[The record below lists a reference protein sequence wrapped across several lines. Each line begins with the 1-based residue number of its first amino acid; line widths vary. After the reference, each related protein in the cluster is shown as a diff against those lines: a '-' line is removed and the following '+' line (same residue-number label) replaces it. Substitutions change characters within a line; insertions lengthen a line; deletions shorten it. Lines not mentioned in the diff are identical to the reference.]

1 MDFLNES
8 TFKSLVKVSEV
19 PKELLEDQSAGHEG
33 SEAKAKG
40 EQVGSWDDSCE
51 SWEDVN
57 QLFDAGLDAYHK
69 FCPRAV
75 VNGVILGCCS
85 SCITRFSS

>member
-1 MDFLNES
+1 MM
-8 TFKSLVKVSEV
+8 VI
-19 PKELLEDQSAGHEG
+19 
-33 SEAKAKG
+33 
-40 EQVGSWDDSCE
+40 DSCE
-51 SWEDVN
+51 SWEAVDE
-57 QLFDAGLDAYHK
+57 LFDAGLDAYHK